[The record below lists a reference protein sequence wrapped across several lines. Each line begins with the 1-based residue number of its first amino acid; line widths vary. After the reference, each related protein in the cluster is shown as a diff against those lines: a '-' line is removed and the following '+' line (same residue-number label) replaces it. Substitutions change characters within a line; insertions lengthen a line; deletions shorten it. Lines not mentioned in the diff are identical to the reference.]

1 MSCVSTTLSLHFP
14 CPGEGVG
21 WGWMPLKPLLPQG
34 SVDAKR
40 LSEKSRL
47 EDVGRWDDHPITN
60 RLMKRGTPAKS
71 ELEETAKQGEKFSHA
86 MRSCPHLSHKGKL
99 IGRQKCLLVRE
110 RKNWKEPLEI
120 RNHIDDNHKHSS
132 RVNNQKHP
140 SWWLILHSPN
150 SKLQNIPEQEKKIP
164 IAVFPIIGLFNGKL
178 MKIKGPG

>member
-14 CPGEGVG
+14 CPGEGLG

-34 SVDAKR
+34 SIDAKR

-60 RLMKRGTPAKS
+60 RQMKRGTPAKS
-71 ELEETAKQGEKFSHA
+71 VLEETAKQGEKFSHA

-110 RKNWKEPLEI
+110 RKNCKKPLEI

-132 RVNNQKHP
+132 RVNNQNTQAGG
-140 SWWLILHSPN
+140 SFCTAQTPN
-150 SKLQNIPEQEKKIP
+150 CRIFLSRKKNP
-164 IAVFPIIGLFNGKL
+164 YCCVPHY
-178 MKIKGPG
+178 